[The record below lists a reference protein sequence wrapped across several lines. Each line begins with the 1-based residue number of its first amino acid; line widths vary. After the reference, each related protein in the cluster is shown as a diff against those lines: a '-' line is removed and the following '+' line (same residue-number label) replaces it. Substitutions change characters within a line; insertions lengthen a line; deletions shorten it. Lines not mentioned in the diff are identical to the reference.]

1 MTGSLPHR
9 SHRAAVVAGVPIH
22 LPPTPAP
29 SLHPMNASL
38 SKPLSVSRRHP
49 AALRRGNRRGFTL
62 LELLLVLAIL
72 VILGGTVAYNVVGIQ
87 AGASEDVT
95 KTNMEKIDTAIK
107 MYQIRIIS
115 LPKTLEELR
124 DGPSD
129 ADKAKKFPSG
139 GFLEEIP
146 SDGWGN
152 EINYTISGAGFELRS
167 AGIDQQMNTDDDI
180 VVSKK

>member
-1 MTGSLPHR
+1 
-9 SHRAAVVAGVPIH
+9 
-22 LPPTPAP
+22 
-29 SLHPMNASL
+29 MNASL

-49 AALRRGNRRGFTL
+49 AALRRRSRRGFTL

-72 VILGGTVAYNVVGIQ
+72 VIPGGTVAYNVVGIQ

-95 KTNMEKIDTAIK
+95 KTNMDKIDTAIK
-107 MYQIRIIS
+107 MYQIRMTS

-129 ADKAKKFPSG
+129 AAKAEKFPG

-167 AGIDQQMNTDDDI
+167 AGLDQQMNTDDDI